1 MKKISLYIGCI
12 AVLTGIAMLF
22 SCDNAQIKEVQSD
35 KQYKF
40 PIGVAENFRLVY
52 TDSMKVKAIL
62 TSVKNLNFSN
72 QKFPYF
78 EFPDGLK
85 VEFFDNAQQKNRIEA
100 YYGIYYLKT
109 NMIELRDSVKLTTHQ
124 GKQLITDQLFWYE
137 NTDWVFTERPFV
149 FIDTI
154 QKNVTKGVGMDFDK
168 NFTQLKA
175 HKITG
180 ILPIK
185 E

>member
-1 MKKISLYIGCI
+1 MYCI
-12 AVLTGIAMLF
+12 ATLLGVAMLF
-22 SCDNAQIKEVQSD
+22 SCENVQLKEISD
-35 KQYKF
+35 QKQYKI
-40 PIGVAENFRLVY
+40 PSGEAQNFELIY
-52 TDSMKVKAIL
+52 TDSMRVKAIL
-62 TSVKNLNFSN
+62 TSPKNLNFSN

-85 VEFFDNAQQKNRIEA
+85 VTFFDEARQQNVVQAK
-100 YYGIYYLKT
+100 YGVYYLKT
-109 NMIELRDSVKLTTHQ
+109 NIVELRDSVKLTTYQ
-124 GKQLITDQLFWYE
+124 GKQLLTNQLFWYE
-137 NTDWVFTERPFV
+137 TNDWVFTQKSFV

-154 QKNVTKGVGMDFDK
+154 QRNITKGEGMDFDK

-180 ILPIK
+180 ILPIR